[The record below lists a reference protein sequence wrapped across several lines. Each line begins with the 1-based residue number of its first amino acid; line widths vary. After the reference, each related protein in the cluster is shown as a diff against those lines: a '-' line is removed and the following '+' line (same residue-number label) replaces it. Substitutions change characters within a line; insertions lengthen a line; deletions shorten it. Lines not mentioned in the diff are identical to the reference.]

1 MGRRNDLT
9 LGALTAG
16 YVASLAP
23 SWRRF
28 ITATR
33 QPQRA
38 QQGVLK
44 QLLQTCAGSA
54 QARRYELHKV
64 TSFTDFQDRVP
75 IRDYEAYAPDIE
87 RTALAVPKVLT
98 HEPVRMLERSSGSSG
113 GTKLIP
119 YTAGLLADFSAA
131 TSPWLFSMYARRPH
145 LLHTKSYWSV
155 SPAAQDKAYSKG
167 GLPIGFEDD
176 TEYFGPVARWAIQ
189 KILAVPG
196 TVARIF
202 DLQAWQFTTVRHL
215 LACAEL
221 GFISVWSPTFLT
233 RLMQG
238 VRAHLQDILPM
249 LEPGRARQID
259 EGLQAHGEVCGPA
272 LWPRLALIS
281 CWTDGHAARYVPAV
295 RADFP
300 GVEIQPKG
308 LLATEGVFSFPLS
321 PVRGGPP
328 QGAIAALTSHV
339 LELIDLEHPQRRPLP
354 VHMARPG
361 ARYAPLMSTRGGLL
375 RYHLKDAVSCVG
387 MLNAAPL
394 FRFEGKLDRTSDLC
408 GEKLN
413 AKDVERAL
421 GHASAHIQTPPHFAM
436 LAPSPDRDPPG
447 YTLYVEGLST
457 DLCAFADAVEA
468 ALRRN
473 YHYNYARDLGQLGP
487 ARPVRVR
494 NGQASYEQA
503 LMQRGARAGD
513 IKPTP
518 LDKRTFWDEV
528 FEAVD

>member
-9 LGALTAG
+9 LGTLTAG

-28 ITATR
+28 VAATR

-38 QQGVLK
+38 QDRALR
-44 QLLQTCAGSA
+44 QLLSTCAGSA
-54 QARRYELHKV
+54 QARRYDLSRV
-64 TSFTDFQDRVP
+64 SNFTDFQDRVP
-75 IRDYEAYAPDIE
+75 IHDYEAYAPDIE
-87 RTALAVPKVLT
+87 RVAQAQPSVLT
-98 HEPVRMLERSSGSSG
+98 NEPVRMLERSSGSSG
-113 GTKLIP
+113 GNKLIP

-131 TSPWLFSMYARRPH
+131 TSPWLFSMYARRPQ

-155 SPAAQDKAYSKG
+155 SPAAQDKAYSQG

-189 KILAVPG
+189 RILAVPG
-196 TVARIF
+196 TVARIH
-202 DLQAWQFTTVRHL
+202 DLKTWQFTTVRHL

-238 VRAHLQDILPM
+238 VRDNLQEILPM
-249 LEPGRARQID
+249 LEPRRAQQID
-259 EGLQAHGEVCGPA
+259 QGLQKQGDVCGPA

-281 CWTDGHAARYVPAV
+281 CWTDGHAARFVPAV
-295 RADFP
+295 QADFP

-321 PVRGGPP
+321 PLRGDQPE
-328 QGAIAALTSHV
+328 GAIAALTSHL
-339 LELIDLEHPQRRPLP
+339 LELIDLEHPQRRPIRI
-354 VHMARPG
+354 HQARPG

-375 RYHLKDAVSCVG
+375 RYHLKDAVTCVG
-387 MLNAAPL
+387 TLNAAPL

-421 GHASAHIQTPPHFAM
+421 ERASSETGCTPQFVM
-436 LAPSPDRDPPG
+436 LAPSPDREPPG
-447 YTLYVEGLST
+447 YTLYAQGLGT
-457 DLCAFADAVEA
+457 DLAAFAQATEA

-473 YHYNYARDLGQLGP
+473 HHYNYARDLGQLGP
-487 ARPVRVR
+487 AQPMAVRDA
-494 NGQASYEQA
+494 QASYEAA